1 MPADAPHPPPTAPAA
16 PGPVILVVGT
26 TASGKSELAMAIAE
40 ALPRGG
46 ECLSADSMQIYRGL
60 DLGTAKPTAADR
72 QRVPHHLLDL
82 ADPHELE
89 RDFTVADW
97 IAAAREAIAE
107 IDRLGRVPIVVG
119 GTHLYLQALLQGLFE
134 GPAIDPGLRRS
145 LEEMPLAT
153 LREELVRCDPE
164 AAARI
169 HPADR
174 RRAVRAVEVHRQ
186 TGVPLSAWQ
195 TQWAS
200 QGTEVAARAIVISI
214 ERPTAIANGRINRR
228 VRAMLEAGW
237 LEEVEGLLARGPLHR
252 QAAEAVGYRELGEVL
267 AGRRNLADAA
277 EAIKI
282 RTRRYAKQQRTWLK
296 RFMARPGTIRL
307 EAGERPVTGGDDPLL
322 EEVRDRLAAASG
334 ASAGSP

>member
-1 MPADAPHPPPTAPAA
+1 MPADLPRRPLDPPAP
-16 PGPVILVVGT
+16 PGPVLLVVGT
-26 TASGKSELAMAIAE
+26 TASGKSDLATALAE
-40 ALPRGG
+40 TLPRGG
-46 ECLSADSMQIYRGL
+46 ECVSADSMQIYRGL
-60 DLGTAKPTAADR
+60 DLGTAKPTPADR
-72 QRVPHHLLDL
+72 LRVPHHLLDL
-82 ADPHELE
+82 ADPHDLHS
-89 RDFTVADW
+89 DFTVADW
-97 IAAAREAIAE
+97 VAAARGAIAE
-107 IDRLGRVPIVVG
+107 IDRRGRVPIVVG

-134 GPAIDPGLRRS
+134 GPQIDPSLRRS
-145 LEEMPLAT
+145 LEAVPLAS
-153 LREELVRCDPE
+153 LREELLRCDPD

-174 RRAVRAVEVHRQ
+174 RRTIRAVEVHRQ

-200 QGTEVAARAIVISI
+200 EGTEVAARAIVISI
-214 ERPTAIANGRINRR
+214 ERPTAIANSRINRR

-267 AGRRNLADAA
+267 GGRRSLADAA

-296 RFMARPGTIRL
+296 RFQARPGTIRI
-307 EAGERPVTGGDDPLL
+307 EAGERPGTGGDDPLL
-322 EEVRDRLAAASG
+322 GEVRTRLEAAWG
-334 ASAGSP
+334 GMAGSA